1 MPDKIR
7 PYGKYIV
14 FALCLV
20 AMAAGQVSCSNDIET
35 VKALTEERNLPDQSG
50 YNIET
55 TYTDSGRLQGK
66 LNAPEVQ
73 KYSRKEEPYTEF
85 PKGLKV
91 SFYDSLGR
99 PYAYIQAEYAIFYEN
114 KQLWEA
120 RHHVIAE
127 NPLKG
132 EKLETEQM
140 FWNQKTRLIYSD
152 KFTRLTNADGDF
164 VGDGGFEAF
173 QDLSRWKLKGSSG
186 TVNVRD
192 DLNQETE

>member
-1 MPDKIR
+1 MPENLKNC
-7 PYGKYIV
+7 V
-14 FALCLV
+14 AFLALAFGLLIP
-20 AMAAGQVSCSNDIET
+20 AFLSCSNDIET
-35 VKALTEERNLPDQSG
+35 VKALTEEQNYPDQSG

-55 TYTDSGRLQGK
+55 TYTDSGRLQGR
-66 LNAPEVQ
+66 LTAPEVQ

-91 SFYDSLGR
+91 TFYDSIGR
-99 PYAYIQAEYAIFYEN
+99 PYAYIQARYAIFYESR
-114 KQLWEA
+114 QLWEA
-120 RHHVIAE
+120 RREVIAE

-140 FWNQKTRLIYSD
+140 FWNQKDRLIYSD

-164 VGDGGFEAF
+164 VGEGGFEAE

-192 DLNQETE
+192 DLNAEPE

>member
-1 MPDKIR
+1 MLA
-7 PYGKYIV
+7 
-14 FALCLV
+14 ALKTYAKFIPVMVLLTLL
-20 AMAAGQVSCSNDIET
+20 AITVSCSNDIET
-35 VKALTEERNLPDQSG
+35 VKALTEEQNYPDQSG
-50 YNIET
+50 YNIES

-66 LNAPEVQ
+66 ITAPEVQ
-73 KYSRKEEPYTEF
+73 KYSRKEDPYTEF

-91 SFYDSLGR
+91 MFYDSLGR
-99 PYAYIQAEYAIFYEN
+99 PYAYIQARYAIFYES

-120 RHHVIAE
+120 RHEVITE
-127 NPLKG
+127 NPQKG

-140 FWNQKTRLIYSD
+140 FWDQKSRRIYSD

-164 VGDGGFEAF
+164 IGEGGFEAL

-192 DLNQETE
+192 DLNQNTE

>member
-1 MPDKIR
+1 M
-7 PYGKYIV
+7 V
-14 FALCLV
+14 LWAFL
-20 AMAAGQVSCSNDIET
+20 AATVSCSNDIET
-35 VKALTEERNLPDQSG
+35 VKALTEEQNYPDQSG
-50 YNIET
+50 YNIES

-66 LNAPEVQ
+66 ITAPEVH
-73 KYSRKEEPYTEF
+73 KYTRKEEPYTEF

-91 SFYDSLGR
+91 MFYDSLGR
-99 PYAYIQAEYAIFYEN
+99 QNSFIQARYAIFYEN

-120 RHHVIAE
+120 RHEVIAE
-127 NPLKG
+127 NPQKG

-140 FWNQKTRLIYSD
+140 FWDQKTKRIYSD

-164 VGDGGFEAF
+164 IGEGGFEAL

-192 DLNQETE
+192 DLNQNAE